1 MKIVSET
8 SSLSVILKGKGVNP
22 EVKLDPEDQLLDA
35 GAVLIGDEV
44 EHTFTITNISNFEN
58 KFILETLA

>member
-22 EVKLDPEDQLLDA
+22 EVKLDPED
-35 GAVLIGDEV
+35 
-44 EHTFTITNISNFEN
+44 
-58 KFILETLA
+58 